1 MIYSPSDIKA
11 KIIELAEKKE
21 DEVVELKEAN
31 NGYSFKKIGKY
42 FSALGNEA
50 NLRGREDAWL
60 VFGVT
65 DDGEFVGTDYRKDGG
80 LQSMKKE
87 IVGGTNDRRTFMEI
101 YETEVKG
108 VRVIAFQIPP
118 ASRGIPSTWFGAA
131 YAREDDG
138 LCPLPM
144 DKLDR
149 IRAQSGVDWSADVV
163 RDATIDDLDPEAIQR
178 ACELYLNKQRVAKKA
193 TPMLETLSDVD
204 LLTKAGVLVDGK
216 ITNTALLLLG
226 KEESSHY
233 FDGLCPQITWTLYNA
248 DGSVKAYEHIKM
260 PLLLAVDRT
269 YAKIRNEKYRYISGQ
284 QTLFPD
290 ETYQYDEDVVKEI
303 INNCIAHSDYQLRGR
318 INVMEYEDR
327 LVFMNEAGF
336 IPETIENALEDGY
349 KPPYYR
355 NTFLCNAMVS
365 LYMIDTDSIGIPT
378 MFRIQRKR
386 CFPLPSYD
394 LSTPNRVKVT
404 LYGRILDKSYTKL
417 LHANGDLDLHT
428 VFLLDKIQ
436 KGEEVSKEDCDRLRE
451 NGLIEGRYPRVF
463 VSFEVA
469 DITGRKTEYIRN
481 KGLKNDS
488 YQVIILDIL
497 ETAGESTVGELLEMM
512 ESSLPQKLDSEQK
525 RRKVSNLLQS
535 MRSDGVVD
543 VKGIGRGARW
553 ILIKD

>member
-1 MIYSPSDIKA
+1 
-11 KIIELAEKKE
+11 
-21 DEVVELKEAN
+21 
-31 NGYSFKKIGKY
+31 
-42 FSALGNEA
+42 
-50 NLRGREDAWL
+50 
-60 VFGVT
+60 
-65 DDGEFVGTDYRKDGG
+65 
-80 LQSMKKE
+80 
-87 IVGGTNDRRTFMEI
+87 
-101 YETEVKG
+101 
-108 VRVIAFQIPP
+108 
-118 ASRGIPSTWFGAA
+118 
-131 YAREDDG
+131 
-138 LCPLPM
+138 
-144 DKLDR
+144 
-149 IRAQSGVDWSADVV
+149 
-163 RDATIDDLDPEAIQR
+163 
-178 ACELYLNKQRVAKKA
+178 
-193 TPMLETLSDVD
+193 
-204 LLTKAGVLVDGK
+204 
-216 ITNTALLLLG
+216 
-226 KEESSHY
+226 
-233 FDGLCPQITWTLYNA
+233 
-248 DGSVKAYEHIKM
+248 
-260 PLLLAVDRT
+260 
-269 YAKIRNEKYRYISGQ
+269 
-284 QTLFPD
+284 
-290 ETYQYDEDVVKEI
+290 
-303 INNCIAHSDYQLRGR
+303 
-318 INVMEYEDR
+318 
-327 LVFMNEAGF
+327 
-336 IPETIENALEDGY
+336 
-349 KPPYYR
+349 
-355 NTFLCNAMVS
+355 
-365 LYMIDTDSIGIPT
+365 MIDTDSIGIPT